1 MKKSQEKCHI
11 SNQQQQVKIFLQ
23 GFLKDFFP
31 QKYHYQ
37 QLTFAYFNS
46 CYYMLDVQGITDF
59 H

>member
-1 MKKSQEKCHI
+1 MKKSQEKRHI
-11 SNQQQQVKIFLQ
+11 SNQQQQVNIFLQ

-46 CYYMLDVQGITDF
+46 C
-59 H
+59 